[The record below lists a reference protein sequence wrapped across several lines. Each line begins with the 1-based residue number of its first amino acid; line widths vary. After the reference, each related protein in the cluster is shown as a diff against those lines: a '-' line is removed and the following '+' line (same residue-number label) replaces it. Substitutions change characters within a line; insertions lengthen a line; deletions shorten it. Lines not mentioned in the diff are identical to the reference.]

1 MSDSPF
7 RVLVLCAHNR
17 TRSVMAAALLRQHL
31 GDDPRFVVETAGF
44 AQEGLPALPE
54 AVTLLAEHGMD
65 ASSHVSRVCTAQ
77 MVRDADLI
85 LTADKK
91 QVLAV
96 VADLGGD
103 FEKTYTLPE
112 FVHRQNFPNEQ
123 RPHGFAYISSSVAEV
138 EDPTGRMPSVWKNVY
153 ANLDMTTRAVAT
165 ALLKRVNG

>member
-1 MSDSPF
+1 MTELPF

-31 GDDPRFVVETAGF
+31 GDDGRFVVETAGF
-44 AQEGLPALPE
+44 NEEGLPALPE
-54 AVTLLAEHGMD
+54 AVTMLREHGMD
-65 ASSHVSRVCTAQ
+65 ASDHRSRRCTPEMA
-77 MVRDADLI
+77 RAADLV

-96 VADLGGD
+96 VGDLGGD
-103 FEKTYTLPE
+103 FAKTFTMPE
-112 FVHRQNFPNEQ
+112 FVHRQNFPDEQ

-153 ANLDMTTRAVAT
+153 ANLDLTTRAVAT
-165 ALLKRVNG
+165 